1 MAVYEHQT
9 GVPPGGAASV
19 DEALAR
25 LAAANHGVFLGSEA
39 ISLGIT
45 PQGLS
50 RRCAKG
56 VVRRLHSG
64 VYAMTSTPP
73 SRMQMLVGAC
83 RWGGPGTA
91 ASHRTAA
98 AIWKLDGF
106 DLHQIEIC
114 TPRRLKSERVA
125 ARTVRL
131 PLHDITTIDGIPV
144 TRIERTLVDL
154 AGVLDPDALEDALD
168 SALRRRL
175 TTVAKLRLR
184 VAAEN
189 GRKGIAT
196 LRGLLNERDDKGR
209 PPASR
214 FETRLNR
221 LLLRSGLP
229 ALREFTI
236 WNGGEFVA
244 RVDFCLPEGKLIIEA
259 DGFRWHGGRRAWQRD
274 RDRRNQL
281 TAMGWR
287 VIQATW
293 DDLTRH
299 PDRLIERVRALL
311 QPRLL

>member
-1 MAVYEHQT
+1 MALSQHQT
-9 GVPPGGAASV
+9 GASPGAPASV

-25 LAAANHGVFLGSEA
+25 FAAANHGVFLGSEA
-39 ISLGIT
+39 VALGIT

-56 VVRRLHSG
+56 VIRRLHSG

-98 AIWKLDGF
+98 ALWQLDGF

-114 TPRRLKSERVA
+114 TPRHLKSERVT

-131 PLHDITTIDGIPV
+131 LLHDITTIDGVPV
-144 TRIERTLVDL
+144 TKIERTLVHL
-154 AGVLDPDALEDALD
+154 AAVVDADRLEDALD

-189 GRKGIAT
+189 GCKGVAT
-196 LRGLLNERDDKGR
+196 LRALLNERDDKGR
-209 PPASR
+209 PSASR

-244 RVDFCLPEGKLIIEA
+244 RVDFSLPEGKVIIEA
-259 DGFRWHGGRRAWQRD
+259 DGFRWHSGRRAWQRD

-299 PDRLIERVRALL
+299 PDRLIEKIRALL